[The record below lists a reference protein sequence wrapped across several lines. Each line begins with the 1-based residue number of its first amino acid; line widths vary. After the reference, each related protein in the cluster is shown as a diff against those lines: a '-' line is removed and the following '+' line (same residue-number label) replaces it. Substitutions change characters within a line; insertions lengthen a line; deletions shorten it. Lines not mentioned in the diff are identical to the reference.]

1 MRTVDATT
9 DAATGDVGRPAPERR
24 RHGSALA
31 VPNFRTY
38 FVSAAIAQCGGW
50 LLRTT
55 QAWLVLDLTGSPAA
69 LALVTIAQAL
79 PVTILTLFAGI
90 MIDRTQSRRLLVT
103 VQVVFGVQ
111 AAILAILILS
121 QRIEFWHIIVL
132 ASILGVASAVD
143 FPTRSA
149 IVSELVEPPLVGNGI
164 ALNSALNSAARI
176 IGPGV
181 GGLMLS
187 IWGSGVC
194 FAVTAVAYAGTTVG
208 LLVLRDE
215 EFYPKRRARKTALF
229 KQLAEGL
236 RYSFSTPSLAVNMVL
251 AGFFGTFAYNWALV
265 LPLMARFA
273 LDSGAEGFGALN
285 MAMGTG
291 STLGAFA
298 LATRLKPS
306 MRLLLISAA
315 AFAASMLVLAHAPN
329 MPVAL
334 LMLVCT
340 GMLSVSFNATN
351 NTLLQ
356 IEAREDIRGRVLSL
370 YMFLMIGTTPFGSA
384 ITGFVANSFDVRL
397 ALQINAAVCLIG
409 LALAALLLRRS
420 RARDTS

>member
-1 MRTVDATT
+1 MPR
-9 DAATGDVGRPAPERR
+9 
-24 RHGSALA
+24 SALS

-38 FVSAAIAQCGGW
+38 FASAAIAQCGGW

-90 MIDRTQSRRLLVT
+90 LIDRTQSRRLLVM
-103 VQVVFGVQ
+103 VQVVLGVQ
-111 AAILAILILS
+111 AAVLAALIFTH
-121 QRIEFWHIIVL
+121 QIQFWHIIVL

-149 IVSELVEPPLVGNGI
+149 IVSELVEPHLVGNGI
-164 ALNSALNSAARI
+164 ALNSAMNSAARI

-181 GGLMLS
+181 GGVMLAT
-187 IWGSGVC
+187 WGSGVC
-194 FAVTAVAYAGTTVG
+194 FAVTSAAYAVTMLG
-208 LLVLRDE
+208 LVALRSE
-215 EFYPKRRARKTALF
+215 EFYAKRLARKTALF
-229 KQLAEGL
+229 KQLAEGV
-236 RYSFSTPSLAVNMVL
+236 RYSFSTPSLAVNMIL
-251 AGFFGTFAYNWALV
+251 AGFYGTFAYNWALV

-285 MAMGTG
+285 VAMGTG
-291 STLGAFA
+291 SMIGAFA

-306 MRLLLISAA
+306 MRLLLMSAA
-315 AFAASMLVLAHAPN
+315 AFGASILVLAHAPD
-329 MPVAL
+329 MPTAL
-334 LMLVCT
+334 VMLVCT

-370 YMFLMIGTTPFGSA
+370 YMFLMIGTTPLGSA
-384 ITGFVANSFDVRL
+384 ITGSIANTFDVRI
-397 ALQINAAVCLIG
+397 ALQVNAVLCLIG
-409 LALAALLLRRS
+409 LALAAFFLRRAHAQ
-420 RARDTS
+420 RPRELADVV